1 MIELY
6 SSKKFSG
13 SITIPS
19 DKSISHRSAI
29 LNSVSFGESLI
40 SNYSNG
46 NDCLSTLNVLSNLGV
61 KIDIENK
68 NEFLNLRIAG
78 KGYEGLVKPKTTLD
92 AGNSGTTTRLMAGIL
107 SSLSFETTIAG
118 DNSLNSRPMKR
129 IIEPLS
135 LMGANIISND
145 NKAPLTFKP
154 SNLNGINYDM
164 NISSAQVKSCIM
176 LAGLNTK
183 SKTIIKQPSLSR
195 DHTERMLE
203 GMGANIKTNKLDILI
218 EPSKLN
224 SVDLTIPGDISSASF
239 WMVAAMI
246 HPDSNITLKNVGMN
260 PLRTGIIDVLK
271 KMGGKIIIEE
281 ERIEANE
288 PVANINVRSSNLNG
302 IEISGDI
309 IPKLIDEIPV
319 IIVAASIANGIT
331 YIKNA
336 EELRYKETDRLL
348 AMSKF
353 LEKSKIEHTLYD
365 DGIKILGN
373 GQFIGGEFDSYDD
386 HRIAMSVAISSLI
399 AKNKTVINDHEVASI
414 SYKNF
419 YKHLEQLKFD

>member
-1 MIELY
+1 MIELN

-29 LNSVSFGESLI
+29 LNSVAFGEAII
-40 SNYSNG
+40 SNFSNG

-61 KIDIENK
+61 QIDIENK
-68 NEFLNLRIAG
+68 NEFLNLRITG
-78 KGYEGLVKPKTTLD
+78 NGYEGLTKPDSLLD
-92 AGNSGTTTRLMAGIL
+92 AGNSGTTTRLMSGIL
-107 SSLSFETTIAG
+107 SSLSFETTISG

-129 IIEPLS
+129 IIDPLS
-135 LMGANIISND
+135 LMGAEIISND

-154 SNLNGINYDM
+154 SNLNGINYEM

-176 LAGLNTK
+176 LAGLNSHSETV
-183 SKTIIKQPSLSR
+183 IKQPSLSR

-203 GMGANIKTNKLDILI
+203 GMGANIKTSKLDIII

-224 SVDLTIPGDISSASF
+224 SVDLTIPGDVSSASF
-239 WMVAAMI
+239 WMVAALI
-246 HPDSNITLKNVGMN
+246 HPNSNITLKNVGMN
-260 PLRTGIIDVLK
+260 PLRTGVIDILK
-271 KMGGKIIIEE
+271 KMGGKIIIED

-288 PVANINVRSSNLNG
+288 PVANIKVMSSDLNG
-302 IEISGDI
+302 VEISGEI
-309 IPKLIDEIPV
+309 IPKLIDEIPI
-319 IIVAASIANGIT
+319 IIVAASIANGTT

-365 DGIKILGN
+365 DGIKIFGN
-373 GQFIGGEFDSYDD
+373 GQFIGGEFDTYDD
-386 HRIAMSVAISSLI
+386 HRIAMSVAISSII

>member
-176 LAGLNTK
+176 LAGLNAK

>member
-1 MIELY
+1 MIELN

-29 LNSVSFGESLI
+29 LNSVAFGEAII
-40 SNYSNG
+40 SNFSNG

-61 KIDIENK
+61 QIDIENK
-68 NEFLNLRIAG
+68 NEFLNLRITG
-78 KGYEGLVKPKTTLD
+78 NGYEGLTKPNSSLD
-92 AGNSGTTTRLMAGIL
+92 AGNSGTTTRLMSGIL
-107 SSLSFETTIAG
+107 SSLSFETTISG

-129 IIEPLS
+129 IIDPLS
-135 LMGANIISND
+135 LMGAKIISND

-154 SNLNGINYDM
+154 SNLNGINYEM
-164 NISSAQVKSCIM
+164 NISSAQVKSCII
-176 LAGLNTK
+176 LAGLNSQSDTV
-183 SKTIIKQPSLSR
+183 IKQPSLSR

-203 GMGANIKTNKLDILI
+203 GMGANIKTSKLDIII

-246 HPDSNITLKNVGMN
+246 HPNSNITLKNVGMN
-260 PLRTGIIDVLK
+260 PLRTGIIDILK
-271 KMGGKIIIEE
+271 KMGGKIIIED

-288 PVANINVRSSNLNG
+288 PVANIKVMSSNLNG
-302 IEISGDI
+302 VEISGEI
-309 IPKLIDEIPV
+309 IPKLIDEIP
-319 IIVAASIANGIT
+319 IIIIAASIANGAT
-331 YIKNA
+331 FIKNA

-365 DGIKILGN
+365 DGIKIFGN
-373 GQFIGGEFDSYDD
+373 GQFIGGEFDTYDD
-386 HRIAMSVAISSLI
+386 HRIAMSVAISSII
-399 AKNKTVINDHEVASI
+399 AKNKTIINDHEVASI

>member
-1 MIELY
+1 MIELN

-29 LNSVSFGESLI
+29 LNSVAFGEAII
-40 SNYSNG
+40 SNFSNG

-61 KIDIENK
+61 QIDIENK

-78 KGYEGLVKPKTTLD
+78 NGYEGLTKPNSSLD
-92 AGNSGTTTRLMAGIL
+92 AGNSGTTTRLMSGIL
-107 SSLSFETTIAG
+107 SSLSFETTISG

-129 IIEPLS
+129 IIDPLS
-135 LMGANIISND
+135 LMGAEIISND

-154 SNLNGINYDM
+154 SNLNGINYEM

-176 LAGLNTK
+176 LAGLNSHSETV
-183 SKTIIKQPSLSR
+183 IKQPSLSR
-195 DHTERMLE
+195 DHTERMLQ
-203 GMGANIKTNKLDILI
+203 GMGANIKTSKLDIII

-239 WMVAAMI
+239 WMVAALI
-246 HPDSNITLKNVGMN
+246 HPNSNITLKNVGMN
-260 PLRTGIIDVLK
+260 PLRTGIIDILK
-271 KMGGKIIIEE
+271 KMGGKIIIED

-288 PVANINVRSSNLNG
+288 PVANIKVMSSDLNG
-302 IEISGDI
+302 VEISGEI
-309 IPKLIDEIPV
+309 IPKLIDEIP
-319 IIVAASIANGIT
+319 IIIIAASIANGTT

-365 DGIKILGN
+365 DGIKIFGN
-373 GQFIGGEFDSYDD
+373 GQFIGGEFDTYDD
-386 HRIAMSVAISSLI
+386 HRIAMSVAISSII

>member
-1 MIELY
+1 MIELN

-29 LNSVSFGESLI
+29 LNSVAFGEAII
-40 SNYSNG
+40 SNFSNG
-46 NDCLSTLNVLSNLGV
+46 NDCLSTLNVLSKLGV
-61 KIDIENK
+61 QIDIENK
-68 NEFLNLRIAG
+68 NEFLNLRITG
-78 KGYEGLVKPKTTLD
+78 NGYEGLIRPNSPLD
-92 AGNSGTTTRLMAGIL
+92 AGNSGTTTRLMSGIL
-107 SSLSFETTIAG
+107 SSLSFETTISG

-129 IIEPLS
+129 IIDPLS
-135 LMGANIISND
+135 LMGAEIISND

-154 SNLNGINYDM
+154 SNLNGINYEM

-176 LAGLNTK
+176 LAGLNSHSETV
-183 SKTIIKQPSLSR
+183 IKQPSLSR
-195 DHTERMLE
+195 DHTERMLQ
-203 GMGANIKTNKLDILI
+203 GMGANIKTSKLDIII

-239 WMVAAMI
+239 WMVAALI
-246 HPDSNITLKNVGMN
+246 HPNSNITLKNVGMN
-260 PLRTGIIDVLK
+260 PLRTGIIDILK
-271 KMGGKIIIEE
+271 KMGGKIIIED

-288 PVANINVRSSNLNG
+288 PVANIKVMSSNLNG
-302 IEISGDI
+302 VEISGEI
-309 IPKLIDEIPV
+309 IPKLIDEIP
-319 IIVAASIANGIT
+319 IIIIAASIANGAT

-365 DGIKILGN
+365 DGIKIFGN
-373 GQFIGGEFDSYDD
+373 GQFIGGEFDTYDD
-386 HRIAMSVAISSLI
+386 HRIAMSVAISSII

>member
-1 MIELY
+1 
-6 SSKKFSG
+6 
-13 SITIPS
+13 
-19 DKSISHRSAI
+19 
-29 LNSVSFGESLI
+29 
-40 SNYSNG
+40 
-46 NDCLSTLNVLSNLGV
+46 
-61 KIDIENK
+61 
-68 NEFLNLRIAG
+68 
-78 KGYEGLVKPKTTLD
+78 
-92 AGNSGTTTRLMAGIL
+92 
-107 SSLSFETTIAG
+107 
-118 DNSLNSRPMKR
+118 
-129 IIEPLS
+129 
-135 LMGANIISND
+135 
-145 NKAPLTFKP
+145 
-154 SNLNGINYDM
+154 
-164 NISSAQVKSCIM
+164 M

>member
-176 LAGLNTK
+176 LAGLNAK

-309 IPKLIDEIPV
+309 IPKLIDEIP
-319 IIVAASIANGIT
+319 IIIIAASIANGIT

>member
-1 MIELY
+1 MIELN

-29 LNSVSFGESLI
+29 LNSVAFGEAII
-40 SNYSNG
+40 SNFSNG

-61 KIDIENK
+61 QIDIENK
-68 NEFLNLRIAG
+68 NEFLNLRING
-78 KGYEGLVKPKTTLD
+78 NGYEGLTKPNSSLD
-92 AGNSGTTTRLMAGIL
+92 AGNSGTTTRLMSGIL
-107 SSLSFETTIAG
+107 SSLSFETTISG

-129 IIEPLS
+129 IIDPLS
-135 LMGANIISND
+135 LMGAKIISND

-154 SNLNGINYDM
+154 SNLNGINYEM
-164 NISSAQVKSCIM
+164 NISSAQVKSCII
-176 LAGLNTK
+176 LAGLNSQSDTV
-183 SKTIIKQPSLSR
+183 IKQPSLSR

-203 GMGANIKTNKLDILI
+203 GMGANIKTSKLDIFI

-246 HPDSNITLKNVGMN
+246 HPNSNITLKNVGMN
-260 PLRTGIIDVLK
+260 PLRTGIIDILK
-271 KMGGKIIIEE
+271 KMGGKIIIED

-288 PVANINVRSSNLNG
+288 PVANIKVMSSNLNG
-302 IEISGDI
+302 VEISGEI
-309 IPKLIDEIPV
+309 IPKLIDEIP
-319 IIVAASIANGIT
+319 IIIIAASIANGAT
-331 YIKNA
+331 FIKNA

-353 LEKSKIEHTLYD
+353 LEKSKIEHTLYN
-365 DGIKILGN
+365 DGIKIFGN
-373 GQFIGGEFDSYDD
+373 GQFIGGEFDTYDD
-386 HRIAMSVAISSLI
+386 HRIAMSVAISSII
-399 AKNKTVINDHEVASI
+399 AKNKTIINDHEVASI

>member
-1 MIELY
+1 MIELN

-29 LNSVSFGESLI
+29 LNSVAFGEAII
-40 SNYSNG
+40 SNFSNG

-61 KIDIENK
+61 QIDIENK
-68 NEFLNLRIAG
+68 NEFLNLRITG
-78 KGYEGLVKPKTTLD
+78 NGYEGLTKPDSLLD
-92 AGNSGTTTRLMAGIL
+92 AGNSGTTTRLMSGIL
-107 SSLSFETTIAG
+107 SSLSFETTISG

-129 IIEPLS
+129 IIDPLS
-135 LMGANIISND
+135 LMGAEIISND

-154 SNLNGINYDM
+154 SNLNGINYEM

-176 LAGLNTK
+176 LAGLNSHSETV
-183 SKTIIKQPSLSR
+183 IKQPSLSR

-203 GMGANIKTNKLDILI
+203 GMGANIKTSKLDIII

-239 WMVAAMI
+239 WMVAALI
-246 HPDSNITLKNVGMN
+246 HPNSNITLKNVGMN
-260 PLRTGIIDVLK
+260 PLRTGIIDILK
-271 KMGGKIIIEE
+271 KMGGKIIIED

-288 PVANINVRSSNLNG
+288 PVANIKVMSSNLNG
-302 IEISGDI
+302 VEISGEI
-309 IPKLIDEIPV
+309 IPKLIDEIP
-319 IIVAASIANGIT
+319 IIIIAASIANGAT

-353 LEKSKIEHTLYD
+353 LEKSKIEHTLYN
-365 DGIKILGN
+365 DGIKIFGN
-373 GQFIGGEFDSYDD
+373 GQFIGGEFDTYDD
-386 HRIAMSVAISSLI
+386 HRIAMSVAISSII

>member
-1 MIELY
+1 MIELN

-29 LNSVSFGESLI
+29 LNSVAFGEAII
-40 SNYSNG
+40 SNFSNG
-46 NDCLSTLNVLSNLGV
+46 NDCLSTLNVLSKLGV
-61 KIDIENK
+61 QIDIENK
-68 NEFLNLRIAG
+68 NEFLNLRITG
-78 KGYEGLVKPKTTLD
+78 NGYEGLTRPNSTLD
-92 AGNSGTTTRLMAGIL
+92 AGNSGTTTRLMSGIL
-107 SSLSFETTIAG
+107 SSLSFETTISG

-129 IIEPLS
+129 IIDPLS
-135 LMGANIISND
+135 LMGAEIISND

-154 SNLNGINYDM
+154 SNLNGINYEM

-176 LAGLNTK
+176 LAGLNSHSETV
-183 SKTIIKQPSLSR
+183 IKQPSLSR

-203 GMGANIKTNKLDILI
+203 GMGANIKTSKLDIII

-239 WMVAAMI
+239 WMVAALI
-246 HPDSNITLKNVGMN
+246 HPNSNITLKNVGMN
-260 PLRTGIIDVLK
+260 PLRTGIIDILK
-271 KMGGKIIIEE
+271 KMGGKIIIED

-288 PVANINVRSSNLNG
+288 PVANIKVMSSNLNG
-302 IEISGDI
+302 VEISGEI
-309 IPKLIDEIPV
+309 IPKLIDEIP
-319 IIVAASIANGIT
+319 IIIIAASIANGAT

-365 DGIKILGN
+365 DGIKIFGN
-373 GQFIGGEFDSYDD
+373 GQFIGGEFDTYDD
-386 HRIAMSVAISSLI
+386 HRIAMSVAISSII

>member
-281 ERIEANE
+281 EKIEANE

-309 IPKLIDEIPV
+309 IPKLIDEIP
-319 IIVAASIANGIT
+319 IIIIAASIANGIT

>member
-1 MIELY
+1 MIELN

-29 LNSVSFGESLI
+29 LNSVAFGEAII
-40 SNYSNG
+40 SNFSNG
-46 NDCLSTLNVLSNLGV
+46 NDCLSTLNVLSKLGV
-61 KIDIENK
+61 QIDIENK
-68 NEFLNLRIAG
+68 NEFLNLRITG
-78 KGYEGLVKPKTTLD
+78 NGYEGLTKPDSLLD
-92 AGNSGTTTRLMAGIL
+92 AGNSGTTTRLMSGIL
-107 SSLSFETTIAG
+107 SSLSFETTISG

-129 IIEPLS
+129 IIDPLS
-135 LMGANIISND
+135 LMGAEIISND

-154 SNLNGINYDM
+154 SNLNGINYEM

-176 LAGLNTK
+176 LAGLNSHSETV
-183 SKTIIKQPSLSR
+183 IKQPSLSR

-203 GMGANIKTNKLDILI
+203 GMGANIKTSKLDIII

-224 SVDLTIPGDISSASF
+224 SVDLTIPGDVSSASF
-239 WMVAAMI
+239 WMVAALI
-246 HPDSNITLKNVGMN
+246 HPNSNITLKNVGMN
-260 PLRTGIIDVLK
+260 PLRTGIIDILK
-271 KMGGKIIIEE
+271 KMGGKIIIED

-288 PVANINVRSSNLNG
+288 PVANIKVMSSNLNG
-302 IEISGDI
+302 VEISGEI
-309 IPKLIDEIPV
+309 IPKLIDEIP
-319 IIVAASIANGIT
+319 IIIIAASIANGAT

-365 DGIKILGN
+365 DGIKIFGN
-373 GQFIGGEFDSYDD
+373 GQFIGGEFDTYDD
-386 HRIAMSVAISSLI
+386 HRIAMSVAISSII

>member
-1 MIELY
+1 MIELN

-29 LNSVSFGESLI
+29 LNSVAFGEAII
-40 SNYSNG
+40 SNFSNG

-61 KIDIENK
+61 QIDIENK
-68 NEFLNLRIAG
+68 NEFLNLRITG
-78 KGYEGLVKPKTTLD
+78 NGYEGLTKPDSLLD
-92 AGNSGTTTRLMAGIL
+92 AGNSGTTTRLMSGIL
-107 SSLSFETTIAG
+107 SSLSFETTISG

-129 IIEPLS
+129 IIDPLS
-135 LMGANIISND
+135 LMGAEIISND

-154 SNLNGINYDM
+154 SNLNGINYEM

-176 LAGLNTK
+176 LAGLNSHSETV
-183 SKTIIKQPSLSR
+183 IKQPSLSR

-203 GMGANIKTNKLDILI
+203 GMGANIKTSKLDIII

-224 SVDLTIPGDISSASF
+224 SVDLTIPGDVSSASF
-239 WMVAAMI
+239 WMVAALI
-246 HPDSNITLKNVGMN
+246 HPNSNITLKNVGMN
-260 PLRTGIIDVLK
+260 PLRTGIIDILK
-271 KMGGKIIIEE
+271 KMGGKIIIED

-288 PVANINVRSSNLNG
+288 PVANIKVMSSDLNG
-302 IEISGDI
+302 VEISGEI
-309 IPKLIDEIPV
+309 IPKLIDEIPI
-319 IIVAASIANGIT
+319 IIVAASIANGTT

-365 DGIKILGN
+365 DGIKIFGN
-373 GQFIGGEFDSYDD
+373 GQFIGGEFDTYDD
-386 HRIAMSVAISSLI
+386 HRIAMSVAISSII

>member
-1 MIELY
+1 MIELN

-29 LNSVSFGESLI
+29 LNSVAFGEAII
-40 SNYSNG
+40 SNFSNG

-61 KIDIENK
+61 QIDIENK
-68 NEFLNLRIAG
+68 NEFLNLRITG
-78 KGYEGLVKPKTTLD
+78 NGYEGLTKPDSLLD
-92 AGNSGTTTRLMAGIL
+92 AGNSGTTTRLMSGIL
-107 SSLSFETTIAG
+107 SSLSFETTISG

-129 IIEPLS
+129 IIDPLS
-135 LMGANIISND
+135 LMGAEIISND

-154 SNLNGINYDM
+154 SNLNGINYEM

-176 LAGLNTK
+176 LAGLNSHSETV
-183 SKTIIKQPSLSR
+183 IKQPSLSR

-203 GMGANIKTNKLDILI
+203 GMGANIKTSKLDIII

-239 WMVAAMI
+239 WMVAALI
-246 HPDSNITLKNVGMN
+246 HPNSNITLKNVGMN
-260 PLRTGIIDVLK
+260 PLRTGIIDILK
-271 KMGGKIIIEE
+271 KMGGKIIIED

-288 PVANINVRSSNLNG
+288 PVANIKVMSSDLNG
-302 IEISGDI
+302 VEISGEI
-309 IPKLIDEIPV
+309 IPKLIDEIPI
-319 IIVAASIANGIT
+319 IIVAASIANGTT

-365 DGIKILGN
+365 DGIKIFGN
-373 GQFIGGEFDSYDD
+373 GQFIGGEFDTYDD
-386 HRIAMSVAISSLI
+386 HRIAMSVAISSII

>member
-319 IIVAASIANGIT
+319 IIIAASIANGIT

>member
-1 MIELY
+1 MIELN

-29 LNSVSFGESLI
+29 LNSVAFGEAII
-40 SNYSNG
+40 SNFSNG
-46 NDCLSTLNVLSNLGV
+46 NDCLSTLNVLSKLGV
-61 KIDIENK
+61 QIDIENK
-68 NEFLNLRIAG
+68 NEFLNLRITG
-78 KGYEGLVKPKTTLD
+78 NGYEGLTKPDSLLD
-92 AGNSGTTTRLMAGIL
+92 AGNSGTTTRLMSGIL
-107 SSLSFETTIAG
+107 SSLSFETTISG

-129 IIEPLS
+129 IIDPLS
-135 LMGANIISND
+135 LMGAEIISND

-154 SNLNGINYDM
+154 SNLNGINYEM

-176 LAGLNTK
+176 LAGLNSHSETV
-183 SKTIIKQPSLSR
+183 IKQPSLSR

-203 GMGANIKTNKLDILI
+203 GMGANIKTSKLDIII

-224 SVDLTIPGDISSASF
+224 SVDLTIPGDVSSASF
-239 WMVAAMI
+239 WIVAALI
-246 HPDSNITLKNVGMN
+246 HPNSNITLKNVGMN
-260 PLRTGIIDVLK
+260 PLRTGIIDILK
-271 KMGGKIIIEE
+271 KMGGKIIIED

-288 PVANINVRSSNLNG
+288 PVANIKVMSSNLNG
-302 IEISGDI
+302 VEISGEI
-309 IPKLIDEIPV
+309 IPKLIDEIP
-319 IIVAASIANGIT
+319 IIIIAASIANGTT

-365 DGIKILGN
+365 DGIKIFGN
-373 GQFIGGEFDSYDD
+373 GQFIGGEFDTYDD
-386 HRIAMSVAISSLI
+386 HRIAMSVAISSII
-399 AKNKTVINDHEVASI
+399 AKNKTVINDHEVSSI

>member
-1 MIELY
+1 MIELN

-29 LNSVSFGESLI
+29 LNSVAFGEAII
-40 SNYSNG
+40 SNFSNG

-61 KIDIENK
+61 QIDIENK
-68 NEFLNLRIAG
+68 NEFLNLRITG
-78 KGYEGLVKPKTTLD
+78 NGYEGLTKPDSLLD
-92 AGNSGTTTRLMAGIL
+92 AGNSGTTTRLMSGIL
-107 SSLSFETTIAG
+107 SSLSFETTISG

-129 IIEPLS
+129 IIDPLS
-135 LMGANIISND
+135 LMGAEIISND

-154 SNLNGINYDM
+154 SNLNGINYEM

-176 LAGLNTK
+176 LAGLNSHSETV
-183 SKTIIKQPSLSR
+183 IKQPSLSR

-203 GMGANIKTNKLDILI
+203 GMGANIKTSKLDIII

-239 WMVAAMI
+239 WMVAALI
-246 HPDSNITLKNVGMN
+246 HPNSNITLKNVGMN
-260 PLRTGIIDVLK
+260 PLRTGIIDILK
-271 KMGGKIIIEE
+271 KMGGKIIIED

-288 PVANINVRSSNLNG
+288 PVANIKVMSSNLSG
-302 IEISGDI
+302 VEISGEI
-309 IPKLIDEIPV
+309 IPKLIDEIP
-319 IIVAASIANGIT
+319 IIIIAASIANGAT

-365 DGIKILGN
+365 DGIKIFGN
-373 GQFIGGEFDSYDD
+373 GEFIGGEFDTYDD
-386 HRIAMSVAISSLI
+386 HRIAMSVAISSI
-399 AKNKTVINDHEVASI
+399 VAKNKTVINDHEVASI

>member
-1 MIELY
+1 MIELN

-29 LNSVSFGESLI
+29 LNSVAFGEAII
-40 SNYSNG
+40 SNFSNG
-46 NDCLSTLNVLSNLGV
+46 NDCLSTLNVLSKLGV
-61 KIDIENK
+61 QIDIENK
-68 NEFLNLRIAG
+68 NEFLNLRITG
-78 KGYEGLVKPKTTLD
+78 NGYEGLTKPDSLLD
-92 AGNSGTTTRLMAGIL
+92 AGNSGTTTRLMSGIL
-107 SSLSFETTIAG
+107 SSLSFETTISG

-129 IIEPLS
+129 IIDPLS
-135 LMGANIISND
+135 LMGAEIISND

-154 SNLNGINYDM
+154 SNLNGINYEM

-176 LAGLNTK
+176 LAGLNSHSETV
-183 SKTIIKQPSLSR
+183 IKQPSLSR

-203 GMGANIKTNKLDILI
+203 GMGANIKTSKLDIII

-239 WMVAAMI
+239 WIVAALI
-246 HPDSNITLKNVGMN
+246 HPNSNITLKNVGMN
-260 PLRTGIIDVLK
+260 PLRTGIIDILK
-271 KMGGKIIIEE
+271 KMGGKIIIED

-288 PVANINVRSSNLNG
+288 PVANIKVMSSNLNG
-302 IEISGDI
+302 VEISGEI
-309 IPKLIDEIPV
+309 IPKLIDEIP
-319 IIVAASIANGIT
+319 IIIIAASIANGAT

-365 DGIKILGN
+365 DGIKIFGN
-373 GQFIGGEFDSYDD
+373 GQFIGGEFDTYDD
-386 HRIAMSVAISSLI
+386 HRIAMSVAISSII

>member
-1 MIELY
+1 MIELN

-29 LNSVSFGESLI
+29 LNSVAFGEAII
-40 SNYSNG
+40 SNFSNG

-61 KIDIENK
+61 QIDIENK
-68 NEFLNLRIAG
+68 NEFLNLRITG
-78 KGYEGLVKPKTTLD
+78 NGYEGLTKPNSSLD
-92 AGNSGTTTRLMAGIL
+92 AGNSGTTTRLMSGIL
-107 SSLSFETTIAG
+107 SSLSFETTISG

-129 IIEPLS
+129 IIDPLS
-135 LMGANIISND
+135 LMGAKIISND

-154 SNLNGINYDM
+154 SNLNGINYEM

-176 LAGLNTK
+176 LAGLNSH
-183 SKTIIKQPSLSR
+183 SKTVIKQPSLSR

-203 GMGANIKTNKLDILI
+203 GMGANIKTSKLDIFI

-246 HPDSNITLKNVGMN
+246 HPNSNITLKNVGMN
-260 PLRTGIIDVLK
+260 PLRTGIIDILK
-271 KMGGKIIIEE
+271 KMGGKIIIED

-288 PVANINVRSSNLNG
+288 PVANIKVMSSNLNG
-302 IEISGDI
+302 VEISGEI
-309 IPKLIDEIPV
+309 IPKLIDEIP
-319 IIVAASIANGIT
+319 IIIIAASIANGAT
-331 YIKNA
+331 FIKNA

-353 LEKSKIEHTLYD
+353 LEKSKIEHTLYN
-365 DGIKILGN
+365 DGIKIFGN
-373 GQFIGGEFDSYDD
+373 GLFIGGEFDTYDD
-386 HRIAMSVAISSLI
+386 HRIAMSVAISSII
-399 AKNKTVINDHEVASI
+399 AKNKTIINDHEVASI

>member
-1 MIELY
+1 MIELN

-29 LNSVSFGESLI
+29 LNSVAFGEAII
-40 SNYSNG
+40 SNFSNG

-61 KIDIENK
+61 QIDIENK
-68 NEFLNLRIAG
+68 NEFLNLRITG
-78 KGYEGLVKPKTTLD
+78 NGYEGLTKPNSSLD
-92 AGNSGTTTRLMAGIL
+92 AGNSGTTTRLMSGIL
-107 SSLSFETTIAG
+107 SSLSFETTISG

-129 IIEPLS
+129 IIDPLS
-135 LMGANIISND
+135 LMGAEIISND
-145 NKAPLTFKP
+145 YKAPLTFKP
-154 SNLNGINYDM
+154 SNLNGINYEM
-164 NISSAQVKSCIM
+164 NISSAQVKSCII
-176 LAGLNTK
+176 LAGLNSQSDTV
-183 SKTIIKQPSLSR
+183 IKQPSLSR

-203 GMGANIKTNKLDILI
+203 GMGANIKTSKLDIFI

-246 HPDSNITLKNVGMN
+246 HPNSNITLKNVGMN
-260 PLRTGIIDVLK
+260 PLRTGIIDILK
-271 KMGGKIIIEE
+271 KMGGEIIIED

-288 PVANINVRSSNLNG
+288 PVANIKVMSSNLNG
-302 IEISGDI
+302 VEISGEI
-309 IPKLIDEIPV
+309 IPKLIDEIP
-319 IIVAASIANGIT
+319 IIIIAASIANGAT
-331 YIKNA
+331 FIKNA

-353 LEKSKIEHTLYD
+353 LEKSKIEHTLYN
-365 DGIKILGN
+365 DGIKIFGN
-373 GQFIGGEFDSYDD
+373 GQFIGGEFDTYDD
-386 HRIAMSVAISSLI
+386 HRIAMSVAISSII
-399 AKNKTVINDHEVASI
+399 AKNKTIINDHEVASI

>member
-1 MIELY
+1 MIELN

-29 LNSVSFGESLI
+29 LNSVAFGEAII
-40 SNYSNG
+40 SNFSNG
-46 NDCLSTLNVLSNLGV
+46 NDCLSTLNVLSKLGV
-61 KIDIENK
+61 QIDIENK
-68 NEFLNLRIAG
+68 NEFLNLRITG
-78 KGYEGLVKPKTTLD
+78 NGYEGLTKPNSLLD
-92 AGNSGTTTRLMAGIL
+92 AGNSGTTTRLMSGIL
-107 SSLSFETTIAG
+107 SSLSFETTISG

-129 IIEPLS
+129 IIDPLS
-135 LMGANIISND
+135 LMGAEIISND

-154 SNLNGINYDM
+154 SNLNGINYEM

-176 LAGLNTK
+176 LAGLNSHSETV
-183 SKTIIKQPSLSR
+183 IKQPSLSR

-203 GMGANIKTNKLDILI
+203 GMGANIKTSKLDIII

-224 SVDLTIPGDISSASF
+224 SVDLTIPGDVSSASF
-239 WMVAAMI
+239 WMVAALI
-246 HPDSNITLKNVGMN
+246 HPNSNITLKNVGMN
-260 PLRTGIIDVLK
+260 PLRTGIIDILK
-271 KMGGKIIIEE
+271 KMGGKIIIED

-288 PVANINVRSSNLNG
+288 PVANIKVMSSDLNG
-302 IEISGDI
+302 VEISGEI
-309 IPKLIDEIPV
+309 IPKLIDEIP
-319 IIVAASIANGIT
+319 IIIIAASIANGTT

-365 DGIKILGN
+365 DGIKIFGN
-373 GQFIGGEFDSYDD
+373 GQFIGGEFDTYDD
-386 HRIAMSVAISSLI
+386 HRIAMSVAISSII

>member
-1 MIELY
+1 MIELN

-29 LNSVSFGESLI
+29 LNSVAFGEAII
-40 SNYSNG
+40 SNFSNG
-46 NDCLSTLNVLSNLGV
+46 NDCLSTLNVLSKLGV
-61 KIDIENK
+61 QIDIENK
-68 NEFLNLRIAG
+68 NEFLNLRITG
-78 KGYEGLVKPKTTLD
+78 NGYEGLTKPDSLLD
-92 AGNSGTTTRLMAGIL
+92 AGNSGTTTRLMSGIL
-107 SSLSFETTIAG
+107 SSLSFETTISG

-129 IIEPLS
+129 IIDPLS
-135 LMGANIISND
+135 LMGAEIISND

-154 SNLNGINYDM
+154 SNLNGINYEM

-176 LAGLNTK
+176 LAGLNSHSETV
-183 SKTIIKQPSLSR
+183 IKQPSLSR

-203 GMGANIKTNKLDILI
+203 GMGANIKTSKLDIII

-239 WMVAAMI
+239 WMVAALI
-246 HPDSNITLKNVGMN
+246 HPNSNITLKNVGMN
-260 PLRTGIIDVLK
+260 PLRTGIIDILK
-271 KMGGKIIIEE
+271 KMGGKIIIED

-288 PVANINVRSSNLNG
+288 PVANIKVMSSNLNG
-302 IEISGDI
+302 VEISGEI
-309 IPKLIDEIPV
+309 IPKLIDEIP
-319 IIVAASIANGIT
+319 IIIIAASIANGAT

-365 DGIKILGN
+365 DGIKIFGN
-373 GQFIGGEFDSYDD
+373 GQFIGGEFDTYDD
-386 HRIAMSVAISSLI
+386 HRIAMSVAISSII

>member
-1 MIELY
+1 MIELN

-29 LNSVSFGESLI
+29 LNSVAFGEAII
-40 SNYSNG
+40 SNFSNG

-61 KIDIENK
+61 QIDIENK
-68 NEFLNLRIAG
+68 NEFLNLRITG
-78 KGYEGLVKPKTTLD
+78 NGYEGLTKPDSLLD
-92 AGNSGTTTRLMAGIL
+92 AGNSGTTTRLMSGIL
-107 SSLSFETTIAG
+107 SSLSFETTISG

-129 IIEPLS
+129 IIDPLS
-135 LMGANIISND
+135 LMGAEIISND

-154 SNLNGINYDM
+154 SNLNGINYEM

-176 LAGLNTK
+176 LAGLNSHSETV
-183 SKTIIKQPSLSR
+183 IKQPSLSR

-203 GMGANIKTNKLDILI
+203 GMGANIKTSKLDIII

-224 SVDLTIPGDISSASF
+224 SVDLTIPGDVSSASF
-239 WMVAAMI
+239 WMVAALI
-246 HPDSNITLKNVGMN
+246 HPNSNITLKNVGMN
-260 PLRTGIIDVLK
+260 PLRTGIIDILK
-271 KMGGKIIIEE
+271 KMGGKIIIEDK
-281 ERIEANE
+281 RIEANE
-288 PVANINVRSSNLNG
+288 PVANIKVMSSNLSG
-302 IEISGDI
+302 VEISGEI
-309 IPKLIDEIPV
+309 IPKLIDEIP
-319 IIVAASIANGIT
+319 IIIIAASIANGAT

-365 DGIKILGN
+365 DGIKIFGN
-373 GQFIGGEFDSYDD
+373 GQFIGGEFDTYDD
-386 HRIAMSVAISSLI
+386 HRIAMSVAISSI
-399 AKNKTVINDHEVASI
+399 VAKNKTVINDHEVASI

>member
-1 MIELY
+1 MIELN

-29 LNSVSFGESLI
+29 LNSVAFGEAII
-40 SNYSNG
+40 SNFSNG

-61 KIDIENK
+61 QIDIENK
-68 NEFLNLRIAG
+68 NEFLNLRITG
-78 KGYEGLVKPKTTLD
+78 NGYEGLTKPNSSLD
-92 AGNSGTTTRLMAGIL
+92 AGNSGTTTRLMSGIL
-107 SSLSFETTIAG
+107 SSLSFETTISG

-129 IIEPLS
+129 IIDPLS
-135 LMGANIISND
+135 LMGAKIISND

-154 SNLNGINYDM
+154 SNLNGINYEM

-176 LAGLNTK
+176 LAGLNSNSETV
-183 SKTIIKQPSLSR
+183 IKQPSLSR

-203 GMGANIKTNKLDILI
+203 GMGANIKTSKLDIII

-246 HPDSNITLKNVGMN
+246 HPTSNITLKNVGMN
-260 PLRTGIIDVLK
+260 PLRTGIIDILK
-271 KMGGKIIIEE
+271 KMGGEIIIED
-281 ERIEANE
+281 ERSEANE
-288 PVANINVRSSNLNG
+288 PVANIKVMSSNLNG
-302 IEISGDI
+302 VEISGEI
-309 IPKLIDEIPV
+309 IPKLIDEIP
-319 IIVAASIANGIT
+319 IIIIAASIANGTT

-353 LEKSKIEHTLYD
+353 LEKSKIEHTIYD
-365 DGIKILGN
+365 DGIKIFGN
-373 GQFIGGEFDSYDD
+373 GQFIGGEFDTYDD
-386 HRIAMSVAISSLI
+386 HRIAMSVAISSII
-399 AKNKTVINDHEVASI
+399 AKNKTIINDHEVASI

>member
-309 IPKLIDEIPV
+309 IPKLIDEIP
-319 IIVAASIANGIT
+319 IIIIAASIANGIT

>member
-1 MIELY
+1 MIELN

-29 LNSVSFGESLI
+29 LNSVAFGEAII
-40 SNYSNG
+40 SNFSNG

-61 KIDIENK
+61 QIDIENK
-68 NEFLNLRIAG
+68 NEFLNLRITG
-78 KGYEGLVKPKTTLD
+78 NGYEGLTKPNSSLD
-92 AGNSGTTTRLMAGIL
+92 AGNSGTTTRLMSGIL
-107 SSLSFETTIAG
+107 SSLSFETTISG

-129 IIEPLS
+129 IIDPLS
-135 LMGANIISND
+135 LMGAKIISND

-154 SNLNGINYDM
+154 SNLNGINYEM

-176 LAGLNTK
+176 LAGLNSQNDTV
-183 SKTIIKQPSLSR
+183 IKQPSLSR

-203 GMGANIKTNKLDILI
+203 GMGANIKTSKLDIFI

-246 HPDSNITLKNVGMN
+246 HPNSNITLKNVGMN
-260 PLRTGIIDVLK
+260 PLRTGIIDILK
-271 KMGGKIIIEE
+271 KMGGKIIIED

-288 PVANINVRSSNLNG
+288 PVANIKVMSSILNG
-302 IEISGDI
+302 VEISGEI
-309 IPKLIDEIPV
+309 IPKLIDEIP
-319 IIVAASIANGIT
+319 IIIIAASIANGAT
-331 YIKNA
+331 FIKNA

-365 DGIKILGN
+365 DGIKIFGD
-373 GQFIGGEFDSYDD
+373 GQFIGGEFNAYDD
-386 HRIAMSVAISSLI
+386 HRIAMSVAISSII
-399 AKNKTVINDHEVASI
+399 AKNKTIINDHEVASI

>member
-135 LMGANIISND
+135 LMGANIFSND

>member
-1 MIELY
+1 MIELN

-29 LNSVSFGESLI
+29 LNSVAFGEAII
-40 SNYSNG
+40 SNFSNG
-46 NDCLSTLNVLSNLGV
+46 NDCLSTLNVLSKLGV
-61 KIDIENK
+61 QIDIENK
-68 NEFLNLRIAG
+68 NEFLNLRITG
-78 KGYEGLVKPKTTLD
+78 NGYEGLTKPDSLLD
-92 AGNSGTTTRLMAGIL
+92 AGNSGTTTRLMSGIL
-107 SSLSFETTIAG
+107 SSLSFETTISG

-129 IIEPLS
+129 IIDPLS
-135 LMGANIISND
+135 LMGAEIISND

-154 SNLNGINYDM
+154 SNLNGINYEM

-176 LAGLNTK
+176 LAGLNSHSETV
-183 SKTIIKQPSLSR
+183 IKQPSLSR

-203 GMGANIKTNKLDILI
+203 GMGANIKTSKLDIII

-224 SVDLTIPGDISSASF
+224 SVDLTIPGDVSSASF
-239 WMVAAMI
+239 WMVAALI
-246 HPDSNITLKNVGMN
+246 HPNSNITLKNVGMN
-260 PLRTGIIDVLK
+260 PLRTGIIDILK
-271 KMGGKIIIEE
+271 KMGGKIIIED

-288 PVANINVRSSNLNG
+288 PVANIKVMSSNLNG
-302 IEISGDI
+302 VEISGEI
-309 IPKLIDEIPV
+309 IPKLIDEIP
-319 IIVAASIANGIT
+319 IIIIAASIANGTT

-365 DGIKILGN
+365 DGIKIFGN
-373 GQFIGGEFDSYDD
+373 GQFIGGEFDTYDD
-386 HRIAMSVAISSLI
+386 HRIAMSVAISSII

>member
-1 MIELY
+1 MIELN

-29 LNSVSFGESLI
+29 LNSVAFGEAII
-40 SNYSNG
+40 SNFSNG
-46 NDCLSTLNVLSNLGV
+46 NDCLSTLNVLSKLGV
-61 KIDIENK
+61 QIDIENK
-68 NEFLNLRIAG
+68 NEFLNLRITG
-78 KGYEGLVKPKTTLD
+78 NGYEGLTKPDSLLD
-92 AGNSGTTTRLMAGIL
+92 AGNSGTTTRLMSGIL
-107 SSLSFETTIAG
+107 SSLSFETTISG

-129 IIEPLS
+129 IIDPLS
-135 LMGANIISND
+135 LMGAEIISND

-154 SNLNGINYDM
+154 SNLNGINYEM

-176 LAGLNTK
+176 LAGLNSHSETV
-183 SKTIIKQPSLSR
+183 IKQPSLSR

-203 GMGANIKTNKLDILI
+203 GMGANIKTSKLDIII

-224 SVDLTIPGDISSASF
+224 SVDLTIPGDVSSASF
-239 WMVAAMI
+239 WMVAALI
-246 HPDSNITLKNVGMN
+246 HPNSNITLKNVGMN
-260 PLRTGIIDVLK
+260 PLRTGIIDILK
-271 KMGGKIIIEE
+271 KMGGKIIIED

-288 PVANINVRSSNLNG
+288 PVANIKVMSSDLNG
-302 IEISGDI
+302 VEISGEI
-309 IPKLIDEIPV
+309 IPKLIDEIP
-319 IIVAASIANGIT
+319 IIIIAASIANGTT

-365 DGIKILGN
+365 DGIKIFGN
-373 GQFIGGEFDSYDD
+373 GQFIGGEFDTYDD
-386 HRIAMSVAISSLI
+386 HRIAMSVAISSII

>member
-195 DHTERMLE
+195 DHTERMLK
-203 GMGANIKTNKLDILI
+203 GMGANIKTNKLDISI

-281 ERIEANE
+281 EKIEANE

-309 IPKLIDEIPV
+309 IPKLIDEIP
-319 IIVAASIANGIT
+319 IIIIAASIANGIT

-386 HRIAMSVAISSLI
+386 HRIAMSVAISSII
-399 AKNKTVINDHEVASI
+399 AKNKTVIKDHEVASI

>member
-1 MIELY
+1 MIELN

-29 LNSVSFGESLI
+29 LNSVAFGEAII
-40 SNYSNG
+40 SNFSNG

-61 KIDIENK
+61 QIDIENK
-68 NEFLNLRIAG
+68 NEFLNLKITG
-78 KGYEGLVKPKTTLD
+78 NGYEGLTKPNSLLD
-92 AGNSGTTTRLMAGIL
+92 AGNSGTTTRLMSGIL
-107 SSLSFETTIAG
+107 SSLSFETTISG

-129 IIEPLS
+129 IIDPLS
-135 LMGANIISND
+135 LMGAEIISND

-154 SNLNGINYDM
+154 SNLNGINYEM

-176 LAGLNTK
+176 LAGLNSH
-183 SKTIIKQPSLSR
+183 SKTVIKQPSLSR

-203 GMGANIKTNKLDILI
+203 GMGANIKTNKLDISI

-224 SVDLTIPGDISSASF
+224 SVDLTIPGDVSSASF

-246 HPDSNITLKNVGMN
+246 HPNSNITLKNVGMN
-260 PLRTGIIDVLK
+260 PLRTGIIDILK
-271 KMGGKIIIEE
+271 KMGGKIIIED

-288 PVANINVRSSNLNG
+288 PVANIKVMSSNLNG
-302 IEISGDI
+302 VEISGEI
-309 IPKLIDEIPV
+309 IPKLIDEIP
-319 IIVAASIANGIT
+319 IIIIAASIANGTT

-365 DGIKILGN
+365 DGIKIFGN
-373 GQFIGGEFDSYDD
+373 GQFIGGEFDTYDD
-386 HRIAMSVAISSLI
+386 HRIAMSVAISSII

>member
-1 MIELY
+1 MIELN

-29 LNSVSFGESLI
+29 LNSVAFGEAII
-40 SNYSNG
+40 SNFSNG
-46 NDCLSTLNVLSNLGV
+46 NDCLSTLNVLSKLGV
-61 KIDIENK
+61 QIDIENK
-68 NEFLNLRIAG
+68 NEFLNLRITG
-78 KGYEGLVKPKTTLD
+78 NGYEGLTKPDSLLD
-92 AGNSGTTTRLMAGIL
+92 AGNSGTTTRLMSGIL
-107 SSLSFETTIAG
+107 SSLSFETTISG

-129 IIEPLS
+129 IIDPLS
-135 LMGANIISND
+135 LMGAEIISND

-154 SNLNGINYDM
+154 SNLNGINYEM

-176 LAGLNTK
+176 LAGLNSHSETV
-183 SKTIIKQPSLSR
+183 IKQPSLSR

-203 GMGANIKTNKLDILI
+203 GMGANIKTSKLDIII

-239 WMVAAMI
+239 WMVAALI
-246 HPDSNITLKNVGMN
+246 HPNSNITLKNVGMN
-260 PLRTGIIDVLK
+260 PLRTGIIDILK
-271 KMGGKIIIEE
+271 KMGGKIIIED

-288 PVANINVRSSNLNG
+288 PVANIKVMSSDLNG
-302 IEISGDI
+302 VEISGEI
-309 IPKLIDEIPV
+309 IPKLIDEIP
-319 IIVAASIANGIT
+319 IIIIAASIANGTT

-365 DGIKILGN
+365 DGIKIFGN
-373 GQFIGGEFDSYDD
+373 GQFIGGEFDTYDD
-386 HRIAMSVAISSLI
+386 HRIAMSVAISSII

>member
-1 MIELY
+1 MIELN

-29 LNSVSFGESLI
+29 LNSVAFGEAII
-40 SNYSNG
+40 SNFSNG
-46 NDCLSTLNVLSNLGV
+46 NDCLSTLNVLSKLGV
-61 KIDIENK
+61 QIDIENK
-68 NEFLNLRIAG
+68 NEFLNLRITG
-78 KGYEGLVKPKTTLD
+78 NGYEGLTKPDSLLD
-92 AGNSGTTTRLMAGIL
+92 AGNSGTTTRLMSGIL
-107 SSLSFETTIAG
+107 SSLSFETTISG

-129 IIEPLS
+129 IIDPLS
-135 LMGANIISND
+135 LMGAEIISND

-154 SNLNGINYDM
+154 SNLNGINYEM

-176 LAGLNTK
+176 LAGLNSHSETV
-183 SKTIIKQPSLSR
+183 IKQPSLSR
-195 DHTERMLE
+195 DHTERMLQ
-203 GMGANIKTNKLDILI
+203 GMGANIKTSKLDIII

-224 SVDLTIPGDISSASF
+224 SVDLTIPGDVSSASF
-239 WMVAAMI
+239 WMVAALI
-246 HPDSNITLKNVGMN
+246 HPNSNITLKNVGMN
-260 PLRTGIIDVLK
+260 PLRTGIIDILK
-271 KMGGKIIIEE
+271 KMGGKIIIED

-288 PVANINVRSSNLNG
+288 PVANIKVMSSDLNG
-302 IEISGDI
+302 VEISGEI
-309 IPKLIDEIPV
+309 IPKLIDEIP
-319 IIVAASIANGIT
+319 IIIIAASIANGTT

-365 DGIKILGN
+365 DGIKIFGN
-373 GQFIGGEFDSYDD
+373 GQFIGGEFDTYDD
-386 HRIAMSVAISSLI
+386 HRIAMSVAISSII